1 MGGLS
6 YLKRF
11 LQVLLFSFPA
21 VLSCLL
27 IHCLL
32 TFSALPHCPR
42 AWLRLKLSVMTIH
55 RNFNWGLS
63 WGGGGGER
71 TERKDLGKCKT
82 TSCVSPV
89 PSHSWLPPLFRLQNF
104 KHCCIFSSY
113 YFPTISTLLEPL
125 ATLSSPTFRTCPTP
139 VSWAWASDTMS
150 SPT

>member
-63 WGGGGGER
+63 WGGGGRGEKELSVR
-71 TERKDLGKCKT
+71 TWGSARPPPAFRLSPLIPGSHPFFDCKILSIAAFKHFLLLFSYHFHPIRT
-82 TSCVSPV
+82 
-89 PSHSWLPPLFRLQNF
+89 PSHPFLSHLPYLSYPLVLGLGF
-104 KHCCIFSSY
+104 
-113 YFPTISTLLEPL
+113 
-125 ATLSSPTFRTCPTP
+125 
-139 VSWAWASDTMS
+139 
-150 SPT
+150 

>member
-42 AWLRLKLSVMTIH
+42 AWLRLKLSVMTI
-55 RNFNWGLS
+55 
-63 WGGGGGER
+63 
-71 TERKDLGKCKT
+71 KDLGKCKN
-82 TSCVSPV
+82 TSCVLPV

-125 ATLSSPTFRTCPTP
+125 ATLPSPTFRTCPTP